1 MRRWEIEREDDYG
14 YDMTVITAVVLP
26 TGWLIIA
33 RRQTME
39 ELDSRRVMG
48 GPLNIS
54 RLQVFRV
61 WNISIDS
68 SRLGSSLGSSGQLRT
83 NEPLREAHKA
93 HAHSIG
99 QQLFADREIPRN

>member
-1 MRRWEIEREDDYG
+1 
-14 YDMTVITAVVLP
+14 MTVIMALVVLP
-26 TGWLIIA
+26 MSWLIIA

-68 SRLGSSLGSSGQLRT
+68 SSLGSSLGSSGQLQT
-83 NEPLREAHKA
+83 NEPIREAHKA

-99 QQLFADREIPRN
+99 QQLFANREIPRN